1 MRIKLAFAIIALL
14 TTTSIF
20 VTGMGQPQEQV
31 VRKAKTMIKIA
42 EDIIAYIE
50 ELSIK
55 ARVNVSAKLQE
66 LKIKLKAIKALLAKG
81 EYNEI
86 IKTCRSIIKSA
97 GLLQTEIITN
107 TKSDFKEK
115 FKEML
120 QKEEVTAE
128 KEAYKNFLKVVE
140 KAVEKSNATHLMSLV
155 EKAKGMIEKGSPEAK
170 QRVVEILDE
179 LRSEARGR
187 IEEKV
192 ECMTEEILESYEEEL
207 IIGMWKGKNNTK
219 QKLRMAIER
228 LKEMIKKLKDLLAH
242 LGEVNASKK
251 AIEALEKVIER
262 LSEVMG
268 RLRLIHETM
277 GKGIFDV
284 HEMLDK
290 IKDAFKEFQ
299 KERRSKQGGNKHKEH
314 GHYLPIEIKEIEYPT
329 KIPINGNITITLV
342 LKNNLNKSV
351 NVNVVIVD
359 EEGNV
364 LVNQSKVITA
374 YAEGEFELNL
384 TLSLTKSVCKLK
396 LIVKYDDETIERSL
410 KVTVMRSSRS
420 V

>member
-1 MRIKLAFAIIALL
+1 
-14 TTTSIF
+14 
-20 VTGMGQPQEQV
+20 MGQPQEQV

-251 AIEALEKVIER
+251 VIEALEKVIER

-277 GKGIFDV
+277 GKGIFDI

>member
-251 AIEALEKVIER
+251 VIEALEKVIER

-277 GKGIFDV
+277 GKGIFDI